1 MLPQCSHITKKRGV
15 YYYRRR
21 IPQSPNC
28 EVVLSLRTRV
38 FRVAEC
44 LADGLDQEFK
54 SLIQGVTT
62 DDNTDLAAILRIYL
76 KKRLDLDMWRRAE
89 TPQAPMFGSPVPGK
103 SHASVIALAVTTA
116 TCATL
121 SKNSCGAALSSAP
134 SSMA

>member
-1 MLPQCSHITKKRGV
+1 M
-15 YYYRRR
+15 
-21 IPQSPNC
+21 PQSPNC

-76 KKRLDLDMWRRAE
+76 KKRLASTCGDGRKRHRLLCSAHLYPASRTRA
-89 TPQAPMFGSPVPGK
+89 
-103 SHASVIALAVTTA
+103 
-116 TCATL
+116 
-121 SKNSCGAALSSAP
+121 
-134 SSMA
+134 